1 MDRVCKT
8 KYDPQMCSLWFWSNG
23 VGAYLRDCCPFEVVT
38 SREAL
43 PGTWLC
49 MCSVEVLHP
58 LKVDLASG
66 ISMETS
72 GTEAADMGWGFPLG
86 SAARQRGQQGNWEGG
101 ERFSTL
107 EGFRAV
113 LNPCVEH
120 SVIMGQEE
128 KLGALRQQASLGP
141 QKLERWPQMA
151 EGDTLPEITVP
162 RHPI

>member
-58 LKVDLASG
+58 LKVDLAKG
-66 ISMETS
+66 ISKETS
-72 GTEAADMGWGFPLG
+72 GLEGADMGWGFPPG
-86 SAARQRGQQGNWEGG
+86 SAGKAERTARQTGGWGKVFYRGGLQSCFQIHVW
-101 ERFSTL
+101 ST
-107 EGFRAV
+107 V
-113 LNPCVEH
+113 LLWARMRSSGH
-120 SVIMGQEE
+120 
-128 KLGALRQQASLGP
+128 
-141 QKLERWPQMA
+141 
-151 EGDTLPEITVP
+151 
-162 RHPI
+162 